1 MHLPRHQRYI
11 YIFPTIHLQHR
22 SHCVLISTCYS
33 SYFQQWPTAHF
44 WYTTCKL
51 TWVTFTLLTDTCI
64 YTHTYLYTCVYVCAV
79 VVAMLSSW
87 SWYTMKCLSVSNAW
101 VLFLQKSVITI
112 NIYHPLIY
120 CGLDDSRIDSVIMVI
135 LDFVMPHGRAVYLVW
150 LSRLRV
156 TNRCRWNRSWLDAMI
171 FCCLSDPMPLWHP
184 ILDYH
189 QQDGT

>member
-1 MHLPRHQRYI
+1 MHLPRHQRDI
-11 YIFPTIHLQHR
+11 YIIPTIHLQHR
-22 SHCVLISTCYS
+22 SHCVLISTCYF

-51 TWVTFTLLTDTCI
+51 TWWHLPCWQIHVYI
-64 YTHTYLYTCVYVCAV
+64 HIHTYIHVYVCAV

-87 SWYTMKCLSVSNAW
+87 SWYTMKCVSNAW

-120 CGLDDSRIDSVIMVI
+120 CGLDNGRIDSVIMVI

-150 LSRLRV
+150 LSWLRV

-184 ILDYH
+184 ILDYY
-189 QQDGT
+189 QQDGI